1 MSLRRTVDVPGTA
14 AGWHDVTDHLVAAL
28 PPVPS
33 ALATVRAPSGYR
45 LALIDPAI
53 LAVGPA
59 CDVAPRRL
67 WAETVSLAVRD
78 GSPLLPCS
86 ARLLVLGDGDPE
98 ASWEGGVLDVS
109 IEAADPL
116 LEQQRGAAGGEAFAQ
131 AALRTALAAG
141 GADAAAVAA
150 LETAEEPSPASRV
163 YETFVA
169 RWAEDVHGEAL
180 LPAARRAAHHILH
193 LFREQAAAAA
203 AYLRNND
210 AAATRA
216 AADYP
221 DDPRGPEIARDQ
233 AVDAG
238 RARQPAHRVHLVLDN
253 VRSAYNVG
261 SIFRTADTARC
272 AEVVTCG
279 FTPHPPNPKLAK
291 TAFGALESVPTRHAQ
306 STLQASAPK
315 ALSPSPAHSISVCSQ
330 RTGLRVCSSLTHLAH
345 AHRALPSN
353 AAPAPPVFL
362 DAESRGAS
370 LALAPPPCV
379 CAHPPNTKLAKTAF
393 GALESVPTRHA
404 QSTLQAVRALQAGGV
419 AVYAMETTE
428 RSQAYSTVAFPP
440 GGVALVLGNEQIGVD
455 TDVLAA
461 VDGIVEIP
469 TFGVKNSLNVAS
481 AATVV
486 VFEVLRQWGLLD
498 GQQGGTG

>member
-14 AGWHDVTDHLVAAL
+14 AGWNDVTDQFVAAL

-33 ALATVRAPSGYR
+33 ALATVRAPSGCR

-67 WAETVSLAVRD
+67 WGETVSLAVRD

-210 AAATRA
+210 AA
-216 AADYP
+216 
-221 DDPRGPEIARDQ
+221 
-233 AVDAG
+233 VDAG
-238 RARQPAHRVHLVLDN
+238 RVRLPAHRVHLVLDN

-272 AEVVTCG
+272 AEVITCG

-291 TAFGALESVPTRHAQ
+291 TAFGAIESVPTRHAQ
-306 STLQASAPK
+306 STLQA
-315 ALSPSPAHSISVCSQ
+315 
-330 RTGLRVCSSLTHLAH
+330 
-345 AHRALPSN
+345 
-353 AAPAPPVFL
+353 
-362 DAESRGAS
+362 
-370 LALAPPPCV
+370 
-379 CAHPPNTKLAKTAF
+379 
-393 GALESVPTRHA
+393 
-404 QSTLQAVRALQAGGV
+404 
-419 AVYAMETTE
+419 
-428 RSQAYSTVAFPP
+428 
-440 GGVALVLGNEQIGVD
+440 
-455 TDVLAA
+455 
-461 VDGIVEIP
+461 
-469 TFGVKNSLNVAS
+469 
-481 AATVV
+481 
-486 VFEVLRQWGLLD
+486 
-498 GQQGGTG
+498 